1 MSKCTVYKSV
11 ESAINSICWYN
22 GYGAE
27 ILNLAE
33 EIKKSAKTDEIFRW
47 KHKLDSEEH
56 VIWMLI
62 VGRFGDWGSSING
75 GWIYGKEDKMKAY
88 EWIMSIFKDD
98 IERDRIYLKNDEG
111 IWEVNYL

>member
-1 MSKCTVYKSV
+1 MPKRICESV

-33 EIKKSAKTDEIFRW
+33 EIKKSAKTDESFRW
-47 KHKLDSEEH
+47 KHEIYSEEH

-62 VGRFGDWGSSING
+62 VGRFGEWGSSING
-75 GWIYGKEDKMKAY
+75 GWIYGKENKMQAY

-98 IERDRIYLKNDEG
+98 IERNKVYIKNDEG
-111 IWEVNYL
+111 IWEDNEL

>member
-1 MSKCTVYKSV
+1 MSEYSV
-11 ESAINSICWYN
+11 ENAISSICWYN

-33 EIKKSAKTDEIFRW
+33 EIKKSAKTDESFRW
-47 KHKLDSEEH
+47 KHEINSEEH

-62 VGRFGDWGSSING
+62 VGRFGEWGSSING
-75 GWIYGKEDKMKAY
+75 GWIYGKENKMKAY
-88 EWIMSIFKDD
+88 GWIMSIFKEA
-98 IERDRIYLKNDEG
+98 IERDEVYIKNDKG

>member
-1 MSKCTVYKSV
+1 MK
-11 ESAINSICWYN
+11 
-22 GYGAE
+22 
-27 ILNLAE
+27 
-33 EIKKSAKTDEIFRW
+33 IFRW